1 MSASRSTVSESPL
14 TPVPENAAATA
25 TVASGRADDLRIAV
39 LNPGGRDRAISY
51 ANGPG
56 TPRECASAGIHPPVN
71 YHAYAAATR
80 GDFLDSTKAALDG
93 DHGAVLVL
101 IRRRVGA
108 SLQAVTELKN
118 AGRTVLVA
126 WKEAGPYQ
134 ITQQLGSSKL
144 LADYQDILSLA
155 DGVLSPCSVLPPRWG
170 WISAEDFAGKTRY
183 IPTPYPLEYQPWDFS
198 RPTNKRKGI
207 FIGTREFF
215 TATRSHLRALAE
227 SATLASDLGVPVTV
241 INGDRRPGRRLLRNL
256 ETSFP
261 ESRLKL
267 VRKPLPYIKYLE
279 LMAKHRL
286 VFQLD
291 RGAVPGQ
298 VAGDALMCRTLCAGG
313 NTAIER
319 LAFTPLAEDAS
330 GSLHDLFK
338 KIHVLMSDDDA
349 YEQAVRDSQQ
359 RAKDRLSYAA
369 VAQQLDEFVAHIKG
383 DQ

>member
-1 MSASRSTVSESPL
+1 MSASRSIVSDSP
-14 TPVPENAAATA
+14 TNAAPGNTDTEANGNS
-25 TVASGRADDLRIAV
+25 VADLRLAV

-51 ANGPG
+51 AGGPG
-56 TPRECASAGIHPPVN
+56 TPQECAAAGIHPPIN

-80 GDFLDSTKAALDG
+80 GDFLGSTKAALNG
-93 DHGAVLVL
+93 DHDAVLVL
-101 IRRRVGA
+101 IQRRVGT
-108 SLQAVTELKN
+108 SLKAVADLK
-118 AGRTVLVA
+118 AEGRTVLVA

-144 LADYQDILSLA
+144 LDDYQEILSLA

-170 WISAEDFAGKTRY
+170 WISAEEFAHKTRY
-183 IPTPYPLEYQPWDFS
+183 IPTPYPLEFEPWNFS
-198 RPTNKRKGI
+198 RPTAERHGI

-241 INGDRRPGRRLLRNL
+241 INGDKKAGRRILRHL

-261 ESRLKL
+261 EGRL
-267 VRKPLPYIKYLE
+267 RIASKPLPYIKYLE
-279 LMAKHRL
+279 LIARHRL

-298 VAGDALMCRTLCAGG
+298 VAGDSLMCRTLCAGG

-319 LAFTPLAEDAS
+319 LTFTDLAEDS
-330 GSLHDLFK
+330 TGSLRDLFG
-338 KIHVLMSDDDA
+338 KIRTLMSDDDA
-349 YEQAVRDSQQ
+349 YEQAVKDSQ
-359 RAKDRLSYAA
+359 AAGAEKLSFGA
-369 VAQQLDEFVAHIKG
+369 VAGQLANFVAEIKG
-383 DQ
+383 DH